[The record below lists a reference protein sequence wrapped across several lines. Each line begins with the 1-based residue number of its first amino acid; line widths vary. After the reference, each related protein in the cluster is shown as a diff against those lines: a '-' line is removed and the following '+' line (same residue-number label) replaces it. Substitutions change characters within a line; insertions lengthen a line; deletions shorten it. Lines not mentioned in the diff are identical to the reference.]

1 MSISVFEHPFLAQL
15 FGDDE
20 EILALFTGAADI
32 SEMLRYEAALSD
44 AQADL
49 GLIPA
54 EARLAIAKTME
65 TFEPNIPN
73 LAKATARDGVVIP
86 SLVKELKSAVGKDYG
101 EYVHFG
107 ATSQDVIDT
116 SLVLRLKRI
125 SSILHGR
132 MQQLVRRYDWL
143 DVTFGKNALTGY
155 TRMQPALPITVSDRI
170 SSWKHPLSA
179 YSAKLDAISFP
190 VQFGGAAG
198 TLEKFGEQGPALR
211 ALLAQKLE
219 LHDNPQ
225 WHSQRAFIVE
235 FGNLLSL
242 LTGTLGKFG
251 QDIALMAE
259 TGEELTL
266 TGGGG
271 SSAMPHKQNPVGAEI
286 LVSLARFN
294 AAQMGGLHQ
303 AMVHEQER
311 SGAAWMVEWM
321 ILPQIVASTG
331 GALNIASALIDK
343 IVRIGT
349 GPAANT

>member
-20 EILALFTGAADI
+20 EILSLFTAAADI
-32 SEMLRYEAALSD
+32 SEMLRFETALAE

-49 GLIPA
+49 GLIPV
-54 EARLAIAKTME
+54 EAGQAIRQAAE
-65 TFEPNIPN
+65 TFEPNLSE
-73 LAKATARDGVVIP
+73 LAKATARDGVVVP
-86 SLVKELKSAVGKDYG
+86 SFVNELRKTVGNGHG

-116 SLVLRLKRI
+116 SLILRLKRAAA
-125 SSILHGR
+125 ILSGR
-132 MQQLVRRYDWL
+132 LQQLAQRFDWL
-143 DVTFGKNALTGY
+143 DAAFGKNRLTGY
-155 TRMQPALPITVSDRI
+155 TRMQAAIPITVSDRI
-170 SSWKHPLSA
+170 ASWRQPLGDYEA
-179 YSAKLDAISFP
+179 RLNAVVFP

-198 TLEKFGEQGPALR
+198 TLEKFADDGAALR
-211 ALLAQKLE
+211 KLLADRLE
-219 LHDNPQ
+219 LHDGPQ
-225 WHSQRAFIVE
+225 WHSQRAFPVE

-242 LTGTLGKFG
+242 VTGTLGKFG

-259 TGEELTL
+259 LGAELSL

-271 SSAMPHKQNPVGAEI
+271 SSAMPHKQNPIAAETLVG
-286 LVSLARFN
+286 LARFN

-303 AMVHEQER
+303 AMLHEQER

-331 GALNIASALIDK
+331 SVLNIASALIDK
-343 IVRIGT
+343 IARIGNEQ
-349 GPAANT
+349 PPNI

>member
-20 EILALFTGAADI
+20 EILSLFTAAADI
-32 SEMLRYEAALSD
+32 MQMLRFEATLAD
-44 AQADL
+44 AQAALD
-49 GLIPA
+49 LIPV
-54 EARLAIAKTME
+54 EAGRAIAQAVE
-65 TFEPNIPN
+65 TFEPNLSD
-73 LAKATARDGVVIP
+73 LAKATARDGVIVP
-86 SLVKELKSAVGKDYG
+86 SLVKELRKAVGNNHG

-116 SLVLRLKRI
+116 SLILRLKRVGT
-125 SSILHGR
+125 ILHR
-132 MQQLVRRYDWL
+132 RIQQLTIRFDL
-143 DVTFGKNALTGY
+143 LETAFGKNILTGY
-155 TRMQPALPITVSDRI
+155 TRMQPAIPINVSDRI
-170 SSWKHPLSA
+170 SSWKIPLGA
-179 YSAKLDAISFP
+179 YETKLNTIAFP

-198 TLEKFGEQGPALR
+198 TLEKFGDRAPALR
-211 ALLAQKLE
+211 ALLADKLG
-219 LHDNPQ
+219 LHHSPQ

-242 LTGTLGKFG
+242 ITGTLGKFG

-259 TGEELTL
+259 LGTELSL

-271 SSAMPHKQNPVGAEI
+271 SSAMPYKQNPVSEEV

-311 SGAAWMVEWM
+311 SGSAWMIEWM

-331 GALNIASALIDK
+331 SALKIASTLIDK
-343 IVRIGT
+343 VVRIGSEQSS
-349 GPAANT
+349 NT

>member
-20 EILALFTGAADI
+20 EILSLFTAAADI
-32 SEMLRYEAALSD
+32 AEMLRFEAALAE
-44 AQADL
+44 AQAGL
-49 GLIPA
+49 GLIPV
-54 EARLAIAKTME
+54 EAGQAIKQASE
-65 TFEPNIPN
+65 TFEPNLSD

-86 SLVKELKSAVGKDYG
+86 SFVKELRLAVGTDYG

-116 SLVLRLKRI
+116 SLILRLKHA
-125 SSILHGR
+125 STILHGR
-132 MQQLVRRYDWL
+132 IQQLTQRFDWL
-143 DVTFGKNALTGY
+143 DAAFGKNTLTGY
-155 TRMQPALPITVSDRI
+155 TRMQSAIPITVSDRI
-170 SSWKHPLSA
+170 SSWQSP
-179 YSAKLDAISFP
+179 LDAYGTKLNTIVFP

-198 TLEKFGEQGPALR
+198 TLEKFGDQAPALR
-211 ALLAQKLE
+211 ALLADKLG
-219 LHDNPQ
+219 LHDSAQ
-225 WHSQRAFIVE
+225 WHSQRALIIE

-242 LTGTLGKFG
+242 ITGTLGKFG

-259 TGEELTL
+259 LGTELSL

-271 SSAMPHKQNPVGAEI
+271 SSAMPHKQNPVSAEI

-311 SGAAWMVEWM
+311 SGAAWMIEWM

-331 GALNIASALIDK
+331 SALKVASTLIDK
-343 IVRIGT
+343 VVRIGSEQSSDT
-349 GPAANT
+349 